1 MDSSPQTNL
10 TKLLTLLT
18 ILAGNRMKT
27 RVLYFALAVAAAA
40 IASSCVKEQAEP
52 MDPEAEITGQVFEA
66 SHEVITKS
74 TLDNLTPT
82 WVEGDQISVSGS
94 DETLVCTFVKDTEN
108 KFQTEEGGA
117 VESPFYAIYPAAD
130 GHSVNRE
137 TGVFTATVPSLQKIA
152 AGQNVAQGALVA
164 VAHSETPQ
172 LQFKNAVGL
181 VKLNITRPDIAAVKI
196 ESINVTDENAE
207 AEYVAGQFTMTLP
220 DEDGDEPT
228 VELVGE
234 TGVTSVILNPAE
246 KDGIFNPGEYYATV
260 LPCKLSGIIVT
271 FTRRYTDAEG
281 KTQTESIN
289 VKKVLPTEIKRN
301 NGINLG
307 SFFTY
312 EISDAQ
318 ELLAWN
324 NSYAKWTVWDNVK
337 LTADINCSEIES
349 ADWTPNEF
357 KGVFDGNGKTIDNFV
372 IEKAGPAAFFS
383 RLASATVKNLTFG
396 AGCSFSSSAH
406 WDGYATRIYAASLA
420 ADVTGN
426 TTLTNVVNKGAVKT
440 TSGATGGSTGNYVG
454 GICAYY
460 RATGNVSG
468 CQNYGEVSFPAT
480 PAGHVW
486 CGGIFGYIETGA
498 SVANCTNHGHV
509 LFNGTNSGNKSL
521 YLGGITAEAR
531 TSSFNT
537 CVNLGTV
544 EINATA
550 AHGGHAFMGGIVGVN
565 DEGKLGEIVGC
576 VNGSETDS
584 TKGAVTNNSNTSGIL
599 RIGGFIGYIVT
610 NASDIAN
617 TSEVSCFKNYGPI
630 TNNGE
635 IGNWAGLGGVAGYIG
650 SITQTNTVSGCE
662 NHGTILNT
670 KVKAKVNVGGIVG
683 FIEKANTT
691 VTDCKNHG
699 EIKNIG
705 TSPSGIG
712 VTVAGVVGRI
722 DASTNGENTISLC
735 ENHGTISYA
744 AKNESDGTYL
754 SGAAGILGGHA
765 GNYSSNAY
773 QPCTLT
779 IDNCT
784 NTGSVEKTGDGA
796 SNMFV
801 GGIAAFLNGTAKSAM
816 HVANVTNCT
825 NDGEILNGSTGAGTW
840 TTYTGGIV
848 GYYHVTGEL
857 KGCTNNGS
865 VTNTS
870 SAQIKSSFIHFRL
883 GGIVGSAENGKI
895 TDCTNNG
902 EVKDASKTNAG
913 NVGGIVGL
921 ATSTPLELT
930 DCDNTNAVSV
940 SFSSESNPYPM
951 CIGGI
956 VGYSAIATTLDGCD
970 NSGNVTNN
978 RTTAANGI
986 YMGGLIGQMA
996 KVNLNISS
1004 CLISGTLDNK
1014 ASGGKA
1020 TLGGL
1025 VGLCYANNITDCH
1038 STMSILNSYS
1048 GDNVY
1053 VGGLA
1058 GQIDQGYKTDIS
1070 NCSVNATISAGNAS
1084 YDGMLVGRLTHKP
1097 DKGSVTT
1104 VTNVYVKGAFN
1115 GTPLTS
1121 DDYTGCVFGTEDFGV
1136 SSEIKYG
1143 DFK

>member
-1 MDSSPQTNL
+1 
-10 TKLLTLLT
+10 
-18 ILAGNRMKT
+18 MKT

-52 MDPEAEITGQVFEA
+52 MDSEAEITGQVFEA

-74 TLDNLTPT
+74 TLDDLTPT
-82 WVEGDQISVSGS
+82 WVEGDQIFVSG
-94 DETLVCTFVKDTEN
+94 EKGPAVCTFVKDSGN
-108 KFQTEEGGA
+108 KFQTEEGET

-164 VAHSETPQ
+164 VAHSETHE

-181 VKLNITRPDIAAVKI
+181 VKLNITRPDIVAVKI

-312 EISDAQ
+312 EISDAE

-324 NSYAKWTVWDNVK
+324 NSSAKWTVWDNVK
-337 LTADINCSEIES
+337 LTADIDCSEIES
-349 ADWTPNEF
+349 ADWTPREF
-357 KGVFDGNGKTIDNFV
+357 KGTFDGNGKTIDNLV

-406 WDGYATRIYAASLA
+406 WDGYATKIYAASLA

-584 TKGAVTNNSNTSGIL
+584 TKGAVTNNSNTSAVL

-617 TSEVSCFKNYGPI
+617 TSEVSCFKNYGTI
-630 TNNGE
+630 TNKAE
-635 IGNWAGLGGVAGYIG
+635 IGNWAGIGGVAGYVG
-650 SITQTNTVSGCE
+650 ALATENTITGCE
-662 NHGTILNT
+662 NHGTVVNE
-670 KVKAKVNVGGIVG
+670 KVKAKMNVGGIVG
-683 FIEKANTT
+683 FIQDANTT
-691 VTDCKNHG
+691 VTGCKNYG
-699 EIKNIG
+699 EVKNTG
-705 TSPSGIG
+705 TSPYGIG
-712 VTVAGVVGRI
+712 VTVAGIVGRI
-722 DASTNGENTISLC
+722 EARTSGANTISLC
-735 ENHGTISYA
+735 ENHGAISYA
-744 AKNESDGTYL
+744 AKNESDATYF
-754 SGAAGILGGHA
+754 SGAAGILGGHTGKGGTGA
-765 GNYSSNAY
+765 ATVTVDQCKNLGTVTKSENGNSN
-773 QPCTLT
+773 LF
-779 IDNCT
+779 I
-784 NTGSVEKTGDGA
+784 
-796 SNMFV
+796 
-801 GGIAAFLNGTAKSAM
+801 GGIAGFFSGTEKSAS
-816 HVANVTNCT
+816 HVANVTGCT
-825 NDGEILNGSTGAGTW
+825 NGDVKDATKGVISNESSSYGGW
-840 TTYTGGIV
+840 YTYTGGVV
-848 GYYHVTGEL
+848 GYHRVSGEL
-857 KGCTNNGS
+857 SNCNNYGT
-865 VTNTS
+865 VTN
-870 SAQIKSSFIHFRL
+870 KSCS
-883 GGIVGSAENGKI
+883 
-895 TDCTNNG
+895 
-902 EVKDASKTNAG
+902 NAG
-913 NVGGIVGL
+913 NNAEAGIRVGGIGGHINATMMKNCTNYAVVSDQSTSLCGYVGGIAGLTGGSGLTMINCDNRAAVSGLFNHPTARREL
-921 ATSTPLELT
+921 AVGGLIGVNAVANTMD
-930 DCDNTNAVSV
+930 DCDNT
-940 SFSSESNPYPM
+940 
-951 CIGGI
+951 
-956 VGYSAIATTLDGCD
+956 
-970 NSGNVTNN
+970 GNVTQSN
-978 RTTAANGI
+978 TTA
-986 YMGGLIGQMA
+986 
-996 KVNLNISS
+996 
-1004 CLISGTLDNK
+1004 GT
-1014 ASGGKA
+1014 
-1020 TLGGL
+1020 
-1025 VGLCYANNITDCH
+1025 IE
-1038 STMSILNSYS
+1038 
-1048 GDNVY
+1048 Y
-1053 VGGLA
+1053 VGGLVA
-1058 GQIDQGYKTDIS
+1058 YSSPKLTVS
-1070 NCSVNATISAGNAS
+1070 NCSSNATVSTTRTVYTYVGALFGRIYAKDSSVSSTKVYGTFEETELNADNLALC
-1084 YDGMLVGRLTHKP
+1084 Y
-1097 DKGSVTT
+1097 
-1104 VTNVYVKGAFN
+1104 
-1115 GTPLTS
+1115 
-1121 DDYTGCVFGTEDFGV
+1121 GV
-1136 SSEIKYG
+1136 SSEFKATDGITYG
-1143 DFK
+1143 KDN